1 MTSRAPPPSS
11 AVLGWRFAVD
21 EDDPRRATKIH
32 VDGHPIGGV
41 SDLSG
46 PVYPPGTPPHAAYY
60 LAVDDVDRRAEAA
73 VAHGA
78 RLVVGPFD
86 AGEQGR
92 MATLVDPEGAAF
104 SLWQARSFAGWR
116 LPPGVEHAPMR
127 LVLAC
132 GAPERALPCGPGR
145 RAPFGRVRHGI
156 GSARARAALGA
167 GRRRPRPRRRRRP
180 GAQARAR
187 DLRLDA
193 GGGRA
198 VTAAER
204 PGRAGDPGAV
214 HGRMTFLDRRKPR
227 PSAAPLP
234 GAEAHAGLRRPLGRR
249 VECPA
254 HTVCAERKG
263 PGRPSGR
270 PGPLNVVRF

>member
-132 GAPERALPCGPGR
+132 GSPERA
-145 RAPFGRVRHGI
+145 RAFY
-156 GSARARAALGA
+156 RAALGGEPRSA
-167 GRRRPRPRRRRRP
+167 EFVTAPHRLGPEPRWELAVGGRDLD
-180 GAQARAR
+180 AVAARAR
-187 DLRLDA
+187 EHGPGTFAWMPEAAARSLRLN
-193 GGGRA
+193 
-198 VTAAER
+198 
-204 PGRAGDPGAV
+204 
-214 HGRMTFLDRRKPR
+214 
-227 PSAAPLP
+227 
-234 GAEAHAGLRRPLGRR
+234 
-249 VECPA
+249 
-254 HTVCAERKG
+254 G
-263 PGRPSGR
+263 PGG
-270 PGPLNVVRF
+270 LAIQVRSMDE